1 MIQRSEG
8 IALVCLGGKIK
19 DNKNEEGIR
28 EEISLAKEF
37 GIPVFLVGSVGGS
50 SSEVALEYKKNSWK
64 GLNGASKE
72 LNQMFM
78 ERLDYFFLVQEML
91 KYLEK

>member
-1 MIQRSEG
+1 MEVLQ
-8 IALVCLGGKIK
+8 
-19 DNKNEEGIR
+19 
-28 EEISLAKEF
+28 
-37 GIPVFLVGSVGGS
+37 
-50 SSEVALEYKKNSWK
+50 EVALEYKKNSWK

-91 KYLEK
+91 NI